1 MKSVRS
7 FKSFRS
13 KASFK
18 STAAVGGQD
27 VECRCYHVAEGAL
40 GGVEG
45 LAEAECVCVCDGGG
59 ATYSRG
65 LPA

>member
-45 LAEAECVCVCDGGG
+45 LAEAECVCV
-59 ATYSRG
+59 
-65 LPA
+65 